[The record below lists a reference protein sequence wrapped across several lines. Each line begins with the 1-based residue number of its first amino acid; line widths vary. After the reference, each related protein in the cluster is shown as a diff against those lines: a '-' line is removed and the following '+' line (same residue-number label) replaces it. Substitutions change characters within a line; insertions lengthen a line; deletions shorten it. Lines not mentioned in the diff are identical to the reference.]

1 MLNSLKQLFKGSAD
15 VIPVHDKVG
24 PAQSASS
31 AGPLGLKDAALSGWY
46 QTETNELFRGVTI
59 SADDVVVDV
68 GCGNAGSAQ
77 FCGLR
82 GPQMLLVDIDADKVE
97 AAVKRL
103 QKTPARDVQG
113 FTSDCNPIPIADATA
128 TRVVSTEVIEH
139 VDDPA
144 QFLAELVRI
153 GKPGALYVLSV
164 PDASSELLQQGFAP
178 QEYYEKPN
186 HIRIISREEFAGMV
200 TSAGLEIVEHTQYSF
215 FWSLWFLFFW
225 ECNVDLNEANHPLL
239 ESWTKT
245 WKLLLDMPRG
255 PQIKTKLDE
264 LVAKSQVIIA
274 RKPA

>member
-1 MLNSLKQLFKGSAD
+1 MLKSLKQLLKSSPT
-15 VIPVHDKVG
+15 VPVHDQAV
-24 PAQSASS
+24 PAQKASS

-59 SADDVVVDV
+59 SPEDVVVDV
-68 GCGNAGSAQ
+68 GCGNAGSAH

-82 GPQMLLVDIDADKVE
+82 GPQMLLVDIDPAKVD

-103 QKTPARDVQG
+103 QKTAARDVQG
-113 FTSDCNPIPIADATA
+113 FVSDCNPIPIADATA
-128 TRVVSTEVIEH
+128 TRVISTEVIEH

-144 QFLAELVRI
+144 QFLSELVRI
-153 GKPGALYVLSV
+153 GKPGALYVISV
-164 PDASSELLQQGFAP
+164 PDATSERLQEGFAP

-186 HIRIISREEFAGMV
+186 HIRVISREEFAEMV
-200 TSAGLEIVEHTQYSF
+200 RASGLEIVEHTWYSF
-215 FWSLWFLFFW
+215 FWSIWFLFFW
-225 ECNVDLNEANHPLL
+225 ECKVDLSEPNHPLL
-239 ESWTKT
+239 DSWTRT

-255 PQIKTKLDE
+255 PEIKERLDD

>member
-1 MLNSLKQLFKGSAD
+1 MLKSLKQLLKGSAS
-15 VIPVHDKVG
+15 VPVHDKVG
-24 PAQSASS
+24 PAQTASS

-46 QTETNELFRGVTI
+46 QSETNELFRGMPI

-68 GCGNAGSAQ
+68 GCGNAGSAH

-82 GPQMLLVDIDADKVE
+82 GAQMLLVDIEAEKVE
-97 AAVKRL
+97 AAVQRV

-113 FTSDCNPIPIADATA
+113 FISDCNPIPIADATA

-144 QFLAELVRI
+144 QFLSELVRI
-153 GKPGALYVLSV
+153 GKPGALYLLSV

-186 HIRIISREEFAGMV
+186 HIRIISREEFAEMV
-200 TSAGLEIVEHTQYSF
+200 SSAGLEIVEHTHYSF
-215 FWSLWFLFFW
+215 FWSMWFLFFW
-225 ECNVDLNEANHPLL
+225 ECGVDLSQPNHPLL
-239 ESWTKT
+239 ESWTTT
-245 WKLLLDMPRG
+245 WRLLLDTPRG
-255 PQIKTKLDE
+255 PEIKHRLDD